1 ITKSLKNY
9 LFNKP
14 LQFRL
19 IKDIE
24 DPAYNQ
30 VFFMPI
36 IEFNN
41 IYDGIVL
48 GVKAYNKTVLK
59 KPFYYKIAPQY
70 GTKSKSLTGSITLN
84 YNQYI
89 QNTSDLFSINYGIS
103 ASYASYAEDLF
114 VRDRK
119 STRLNSSHVKISYA

>member
-1 ITKSLKNY
+1 PAPTQIYTLSLHDA
-9 LFNKP
+9 L
-14 LQFRL
+14 
-19 IKDIE
+19 
-24 DPAYNQ
+24 
-30 VFFMPI
+30 PI
-36 IEFNN
+36 
-41 IYDGIVL
+41 L
-48 GVKAYNKTVLK
+48 KAYNKTVLK